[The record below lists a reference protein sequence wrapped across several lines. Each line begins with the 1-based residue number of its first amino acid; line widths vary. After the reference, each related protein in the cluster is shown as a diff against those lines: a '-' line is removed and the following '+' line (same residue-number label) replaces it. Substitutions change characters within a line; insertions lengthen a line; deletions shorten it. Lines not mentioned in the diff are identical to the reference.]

1 MKPTHAIL
9 LKGRRV
15 AAEPAGNRQ
24 LSASGAI
31 ASFFGPL
38 IPRIWGP
45 VGVESRVRSPDA
57 EQLARRSFQ
66 MIQVE
71 KFSKTYESNLAV
83 DDLSFDVDSGSILG
97 LVGPNGSGKTTTLRV
112 LAGVI
117 LPSSGTLRVAGHDI
131 ASAPLEAKRRL
142 AFIPDVPH
150 LFENLTVWEHLEF
163 TARIYQLPQSPGPNW
178 KQSAEELLAEFE
190 LHDQREKMADQL
202 SLGMRQKV
210 VMCCALLHEPKVM
223 LLDEPLTGLDPRGI
237 RTLYRALEQR
247 ASMGAS
253 IVLSTHLLGQ
263 IGDLCDRFLI
273 LKEGRRI
280 AYGTSEDIHTSLPTL
295 EGTASLEEIFFEATE
310 GGAGTGQD
318 LERAG

>member
-1 MKPTHAIL
+1 
-9 LKGRRV
+9 
-15 AAEPAGNRQ
+15 
-24 LSASGAI
+24 
-31 ASFFGPL
+31 
-38 IPRIWGP
+38 
-45 VGVESRVRSPDA
+45 
-57 EQLARRSFQ
+57 

-71 KFSKTYESNLAV
+71 RFSKSYENNLAV
-83 DDLSFDVDSGSILG
+83 EDLSFEVANSSILG

-112 LAGVI
+112 LAGVL

-131 ASAPLEAKRRL
+131 AAAPLEAKRRL

-163 TARIYQLPQSPGPNW
+163 TARIYQLSGGHWEQA
-178 KQSAEELLAEFE
+178 AEELLAEFE
-190 LHDQREKMADQL
+190 LHDQRQKMADQL

-210 VMCCALLHEPKVM
+210 VMCCALLHDPDVL

-247 ASMGAS
+247 ASKGAS

-263 IGDLCDRFLI
+263 IGELCDQFLI

-280 AYGTSEDIHTSLPTL
+280 AYGSRSEIHTSLPTL
-295 EGTASLEEIFFEATE
+295 DDAASLEEIFFEATE
-310 GGAGTGQD
+310 GETDAS

>member
-1 MKPTHAIL
+1 
-9 LKGRRV
+9 
-15 AAEPAGNRQ
+15 
-24 LSASGAI
+24 
-31 ASFFGPL
+31 
-38 IPRIWGP
+38 
-45 VGVESRVRSPDA
+45 
-57 EQLARRSFQ
+57 

-71 KFSKTYESNLAV
+71 RFSKSYENNLAV
-83 DDLSFDVDSGSILG
+83 EDLSFEVANSSILG

-112 LAGVI
+112 LAGVL

-131 ASAPLEAKRRL
+131 AAAPLEAKRRL

-163 TARIYQLPQSPGPNW
+163 TARIYQLSSGHWEQA
-178 KQSAEELLAEFE
+178 AEELLAEFE
-190 LHDQREKMADQL
+190 LHDQRQKMADQL

-210 VMCCALLHEPKVM
+210 VMCCALLHDPDVL

-247 ASMGAS
+247 ASKGAS

-263 IGDLCDRFLI
+263 IGELCDQFLI

-280 AYGTSEDIHTSLPTL
+280 AYGSRSDIHTSLPTL
-295 EGTASLEEIFFEATE
+295 DDAASLEEIFFEATE
-310 GGAGTGQD
+310 GETDAS
-318 LERAG
+318 LERAE